1 MEFSVLLEKMLIFI
15 ALMLIAY
22 VMARHGILG
31 SDFTRT
37 ASKLVVDVFLTGTIL
52 SSMITTGS
60 DQSLA
65 SIGKIVI
72 MTFVIQLIGYAVAA
86 FAMRFVQAE
95 ENRAAP
101 LELLMAVPNTMF
113 IALPIAQSIYGS
125 YAVLILSVSCIAF
138 NFLLYSYGVWKLN
151 GKLGGKLRMREL
163 FSVPL
168 IATLAGILILVL
180 KIPIPGVLVSLF
192 SSLNGATMP
201 MSMMVIGASL
211 GSVSLLEAFRNGK
224 LAFVS
229 LIRLIVIPVLVWVIC
244 RFLTDDTVLLMT
256 CMIISAAPSAVMVTI
271 LSIQYGKDGTFC
283 SEGVLHTTVCSMVT
297 VPVLIA
303 VLSHFC

>member
-22 VMARHGILG
+22 VMARRGILG

-60 DQSLA
+60 EQSLA

-101 LELLMAVPNTMF
+101 CPHPEGACVISPLAEFPEAGDPSDEAPVPPNQF
-113 IALPIAQSIYGS
+113 ES
-125 YAVLILSVSCIAF
+125 
-138 NFLLYSYGVWKLN
+138 
-151 GKLGGKLRMREL
+151 
-163 FSVPL
+163 
-168 IATLAGILILVL
+168 
-180 KIPIPGVLVSLF
+180 
-192 SSLNGATMP
+192 
-201 MSMMVIGASL
+201 
-211 GSVSLLEAFRNGK
+211 
-224 LAFVS
+224 
-229 LIRLIVIPVLVWVIC
+229 
-244 RFLTDDTVLLMT
+244 RFPTRSN
-256 CMIISAAPSAVMVTI
+256 C
-271 LSIQYGKDGTFC
+271 
-283 SEGVLHTTVCSMVT
+283 
-297 VPVLIA
+297 
-303 VLSHFC
+303 